1 MVPFTTLTGAAAPS
15 DDGDGDDDTLNAS
28 SANAVP
34 DKVRNAH
41 NDKTTDDLFTIF
53 SSAGV

>member
-1 MVPFTTLTGAAAPS
+1 MLPFTGLTGAAAPS
-15 DDGDGDDDTLNAS
+15 DDDGDDDTLNAS

-34 DKVRNAH
+34 DTARNAH
-41 NDKTTDDLFTIF
+41 SDKTTDGLFTIF

>member
-1 MVPFTTLTGAAAPS
+1 MLPFTVLTGAAAPS
-15 DDGDGDDDTLNAS
+15 DDDDGDDDTLNAS

-34 DKVRNAH
+34 DKVTNAH
-41 NDKTTDDLFTIF
+41 SDKTTDDLFTIF